1 MRYGLDFGTSNSAV
15 ALWRDGRVEL
25 ISVDPAAPNPG
36 TVRTLLWIDRAGRT
50 AIGEEAVN
58 AFVAGNAGR
67 EIVKSRVW
75 YNEFILTEF
84 GDEYIQF
91 DVDTE
96 IPGRFF
102 QALKSALRD
111 PGYVG
116 TDVFGTSYSIEELVA
131 CILREIKARA
141 DAYYG
146 ETVDQVVMG
155 RPVRFA
161 EDEESDRLAQ
171 QRLQRAAELAGFRDI
186 AFLYEPLGAAFH
198 YEASLDHEETA
209 LVFDFGGGT
218 LDLSIVR
225 LGPAHRRQADRTR
238 DVLAVGGVILGGNT
252 FNEDIMEHRL
262 MRYFG
267 QRATWRS
274 ARGEDLPMPSHI
286 YAQLRTWYT
295 MSLLNER
302 MVMKFLREVRRSTN
316 DWRQIE
322 ALICLI
328 VKNYGW
334 ALFQEIE
341 RAKCE
346 LSAARYTKIQF
357 FQEAIAISELLT
369 RSAYEIMIA
378 PRLVDIERALD
389 AILADAGLGAEKLDV
404 VLRTGGASLTPC
416 VQALLERKFGAA
428 KIREQNAFTSVV
440 SGLAVAGNI

>member
-1 MRYGLDFGTSNSAV
+1 MRYGLDFGTSNSAI
-15 ALWRDGRVEL
+15 ALWRNGRVEL
-25 ISVDPAAPNPG
+25 APVDLAAPNPG
-36 TVRTLLWIDRAGRT
+36 TVRTLLWIDRTGQV
-50 AIGEEAVN
+50 AIGEEAVK

-67 EIVKSRVW
+67 QIARSRVW
-75 YNEFILTEF
+75 YDQLITTEF

-91 DVDTE
+91 DADTA

-111 PGYVG
+111 PAYGG
-116 TDVFGTSYSIEELVA
+116 TDVFGTPYTIEELVA

-146 ETVDQVVMG
+146 QTVDQVVLG

-161 EDEESDRLAQ
+161 QDAEADRLAQ
-171 QRLQRAAELAGFRDI
+171 QRLQRAAELAGLRDI
-186 AFLYEPLGAAFH
+186 AFMYEPLGAAFH

-218 LDLSIVR
+218 LDLSIVQ
-225 LGPAHRRQADRTR
+225 LGPARRHQADRAP
-238 DVLAVGGVILGGNT
+238 DILAVGGVLLGGNV

-262 MRYFG
+262 MRHFG
-267 QRATWRS
+267 QRATWGA
-274 ARGEDLPMPSHI
+274 ARGKDLPMPSHI
-286 YAQLRTWYT
+286 YAQLRVWYT

-302 MVMKFLREVRRSTN
+302 MIMSFLRDVRRST
-316 DWRQIE
+316 DEPRQIE

-328 VKNYGW
+328 VKNLGW
-334 ALFQEIE
+334 DLFQEIE

-346 LSAARYTKIQF
+346 LSTARYTKIQL

-369 RSAYEIMIA
+369 RSAYEMIIA
-378 PRLVDIERALD
+378 PHLVDIDRGLD
-389 AILADAGLGAEKLDV
+389 TVLADAGLDADRLDV

-428 KIREQNAFTSVV
+428 RIREQNAFTSVV
-440 SGLAVAGNI
+440 SGLAVAGNA